1 MNSPC
6 QDGETSGCGE
16 VPPDDDRSTV
26 AEEKGGKRPSQF
38 HPASNHTPTPPIPVN
53 LKPSHPFHAPHF
65 QTTLFFIHHISR
77 ARRSPWVTT
86 RGSSRGTLTTTT
98 QVRGPVLGPTFADLG
113 QLSGI
118 ERARRG
124 GEVQLNSIEMEL
136 KTDNELKTRRWRCG
150 R

>member
-16 VPPDDDRSTV
+16 VPPDDDRSAA

-38 HPASNHTPTPPIPVN
+38 HPASNHTP
-53 LKPSHPFHAPHF
+53 LPFLSTSNQA
-65 QTTLFFIHHISR
+65 TLFMRHIFRPPLFFMRHICR
-77 ARRSPWVTT
+77 ARRCPWVTT
-86 RGSSRGTLTTTT
+86 RGSSRETWTTTT
-98 QVRGPVLGPTFADLG
+98 QVRGPVLGPTFADPG

-124 GEVQLNSIEMEL
+124 GEVQLNSLELEL